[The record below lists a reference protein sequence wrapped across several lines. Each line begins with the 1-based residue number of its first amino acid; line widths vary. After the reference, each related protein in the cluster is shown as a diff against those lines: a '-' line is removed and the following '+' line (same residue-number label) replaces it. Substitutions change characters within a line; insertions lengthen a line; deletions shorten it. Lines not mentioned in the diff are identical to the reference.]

1 MNVSIK
7 ILKPLADYLSGQ
19 SKIEFFR
26 DAMVSLRL
34 SGNGSLT
41 ADDRNFLNEFEGR
54 YAEFSDNLLP
64 ECSLQSILRSLVM
77 AQMSVT
83 KPALNDVFLDYSQTT
98 FFPPK
103 TTAEAPVYSSP
114 LHIGSETLQIPAKA
128 LETIEFS
135 HS

>member
-26 DAMVSLRL
+26 DAMVRLRL
-34 SGNGSLT
+34 SENGSLNN
-41 ADDRNFLNEFEGR
+41 DDRNFLNEFEGR
-54 YAEFSDNLLP
+54 YAEFSDNLLA

-77 AQMSVT
+77 VQMSVT
-83 KPALNDVFLDYSQTT
+83 KPVLNDVFLDYTQKT
-98 FFPPK
+98 FLPPM

-114 LHIGSETLQIPAKA
+114 LHIGSGTPQIPAKA
-128 LETIEFS
+128 LEPIEFS